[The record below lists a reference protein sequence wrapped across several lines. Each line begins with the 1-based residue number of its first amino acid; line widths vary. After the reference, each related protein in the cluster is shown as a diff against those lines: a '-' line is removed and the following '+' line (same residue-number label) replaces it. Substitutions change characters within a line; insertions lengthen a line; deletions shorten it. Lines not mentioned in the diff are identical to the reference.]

1 MPLAPPPR
9 ILCLCVAQT
18 IAELVADGITE
29 IDNVKRA
36 LRRCINHYNH
46 YLCKD
51 SPPDPNDR
59 AYFPT
64 YDDLRNIYTE
74 QNKLYNI
81 QNMT

>member
-1 MPLAPPPR
+1 MPPAPPQF
-9 ILCLCVAQT
+9 LCLCVAQM

-36 LRRCINHYNH
+36 LRRCINHY
-46 YLCKD
+46 LCKD

-64 YDDLRNIYTE
+64 HA
-74 QNKLYNI
+74 
-81 QNMT
+81 